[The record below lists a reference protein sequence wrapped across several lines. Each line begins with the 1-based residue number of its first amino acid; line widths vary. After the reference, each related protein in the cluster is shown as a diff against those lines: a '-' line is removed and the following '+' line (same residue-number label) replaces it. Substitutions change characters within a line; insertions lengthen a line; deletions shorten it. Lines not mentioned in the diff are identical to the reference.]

1 MPGQSKQKGGLLP
14 VPEFRCGF
22 GGADGAKVMSIILFT
37 AVNAV
42 VPVVLLILLGYI
54 LKQKGFIN
62 KDFVKIG
69 NKLVFNVCLPCML
82 FINVYS
88 IESFASIN
96 WNIVIYSTVMLVVI
110 FVLGL
115 GTAMMTTK
123 IPERRGVILQCTF
136 RSNIAIIGLSLASA
150 LGGEEAV
157 AVAAIV
163 SSFTVPVN
171 NILAVLSLSMF
182 ATGDTAKKNSFKSV
196 LINIVKNPL
205 IIGCVLGLVF
215 LGLRELQVAMFG
227 EVVFRFNH
235 HTKFLYTAVNN
246 LKSIATPFALVVLG
260 GQFEFSAVKGLMK
273 EITVGTLWRIVVAPV
288 LGLGLAIV
296 LSNHTGLLS
305 CGVNEFP
312 ALVALFGSPVA
323 VSSAVMAS
331 SMKADEQ
338 LATQLVVWT
347 SIFSIFT
354 IFAEVCVLMGMGLLA
369 V

>member
-1 MPGQSKQKGGLLP
+1 MG
-14 VPEFRCGF
+14 
-22 GGADGAKVMSIILFT
+22 IILFT

-54 LKQKGFIN
+54 LKEKGFIT

-82 FINVYS
+82 FINVYN
-88 IESFASIN
+88 IESFSSIN
-96 WNIVIYSTVMLVVI
+96 WEIVIYGCAMLFVI
-110 FVLGL
+110 FALGL
-115 GTAMMTTK
+115 GTAIMVTK
-123 IPERRGVILQCTF
+123 VPERRGVILQCTF
-136 RSNIAIIGLSLASA
+136 RSNIAIIGLSLAST

-182 ATGDTAKKNSFKSV
+182 ATNASSGKNSMKNV
-196 LINIVKNPL
+196 LKNIAKNPL
-205 IIGCVLGLVF
+205 IIGCVLGLVA
-215 LGLRELQVAMFG
+215 LGIREAQIALFG
-227 EVVFRFNH
+227 NVVFRFSNQ
-235 HTKFLYTAVNN
+235 TKFLYTAVNN
-246 LKSIATPFALVVLG
+246 LKSIATPFALLVLG
-260 GQFEFSAVKGLMK
+260 GQFEFSAVKGLLK
-273 EITVGTLWRIVVAPV
+273 EIAVGTVWRIVLAPV
-288 LGLGLAIV
+288 LGIGLAIA
-296 LSNHTGLLS
+296 LNAAGIMA
-305 CGVNEFP
+305 CGVNEYP

-331 SMKADEQ
+331 SMGADDQ

-354 IFAEVCVLMGMGLLA
+354 IFAEVCILMGMGLLA

>member
-1 MPGQSKQKGGLLP
+1 
-14 VPEFRCGF
+14 
-22 GGADGAKVMSIILFT
+22 MSVILVT
-37 AVNAV
+37 AINAV

-62 KDFVKIG
+62 NDFVKIG

-88 IESFASIN
+88 IESFASID
-96 WNIVIYSTVMLVVI
+96 WNIVIYSVVMLVAI
-110 FVLGL
+110 FILGL
-115 GTAMMTTK
+115 GSALMTTK
-123 IPERRGVILQCTF
+123 LPERRGVILQCTF

-182 ATGDTAKKNSFKSV
+182 AGNGASNKNSFKNV

-215 LGLRELQVAMFG
+215 LGLREAQMALFG
-227 EVVFRFNH
+227 EVVFRFSQQ
-235 HTKFLYTAVNN
+235 TKFLYTAVNN

-260 GQFEFSAVKGLMK
+260 GQFEFSAVKGLLK
-273 EITVGTLWRIVVAPV
+273 EIVVGTVWRIVLAP
-288 LGLGLAIV
+288 LLGLAVAI
-296 LSNHTGLLS
+296 LLS
-305 CGVNEFP
+305 AKMGWGVNEFP

-323 VSSAVMAS
+323 VSSAVMAG
-331 SMKADEQ
+331 SMGADEQ
-338 LATQLVVWT
+338 LAAQLVVWT

-354 IFAEVCVLMGMGLLA
+354 IFAEVCVLMGMGFLA

>member
-1 MPGQSKQKGGLLP
+1 MGL
-14 VPEFRCGF
+14 
-22 GGADGAKVMSIILFT
+22 ILFT

-42 VPVVLLILLGYI
+42 VPVVLLIVLGYI

-62 KDFVKIG
+62 SDFVKIG

-82 FINVYS
+82 FINVYN
-88 IESFASIN
+88 IESFASID
-96 WNIVIYSTVMLVVI
+96 WDIVLYGCAMLFVI
-110 FVLGL
+110 FGL
-115 GTAMMTTK
+115 GWASALLTTK
-123 IPERRGVILQCTF
+123 APERRGVILQCTF
-136 RSNIAIIGLSLASA
+136 RSNIAIIGLSLAST
-150 LGGEEAV
+150 LGGDEAV

-171 NILAVLSLSMF
+171 NVLAVLSLSMF
-182 ATGDTAKKNSFKSV
+182 SNGKASGKNSIKSV
-196 LINIVKNPL
+196 LTNIVKNPL

-215 LGLRELQVAMFG
+215 LGIREAQIVLFG
-227 EVVFRFNH
+227 EVLFRFSQQ
-235 HTKFLYTAVNN
+235 TKFLYTTVNN

-273 EITVGTLWRIVVAPV
+273 EIFVGTIWRIVLAPL
-288 LGLGLAIV
+288 LGLGIAIF
-296 LSNHTGLLS
+296 LSARMGW
-305 CGVNEFP
+305 GINEFP

-331 SMKADEQ
+331 SMGGDEQ

-354 IFAEVCVLMGMGLLA
+354 IFAEVCVLMGMGYLA

>member
-1 MPGQSKQKGGLLP
+1 MGLS
-14 VPEFRCGF
+14 V
-22 GGADGAKVMSIILFT
+22 ILVT
-37 AVNAV
+37 AINAV

-62 KDFVKIG
+62 NDFVKIG

-88 IESFASIN
+88 IESFASID
-96 WNIVIYSTVMLVVI
+96 WNIVIYSVVMLVAI
-110 FVLGL
+110 FILGL
-115 GTAMMTTK
+115 GSALMTTK
-123 IPERRGVILQCTF
+123 LPERRGVILQCTF

-182 ATGDTAKKNSFKSV
+182 AGNGASNKNSFKNV

-215 LGLRELQVAMFG
+215 LGLREVQMALFG
-227 EVVFRFNH
+227 EVVFRFSQQ
-235 HTKFLYTAVNN
+235 TKFLYTAVNN

-260 GQFEFSAVKGLMK
+260 GQFEFSAVKGLLK
-273 EITVGTLWRIVVAPV
+273 EIVVGTVWRIVLAP
-288 LGLGLAIV
+288 LLGLAVAI
-296 LSNHTGLLS
+296 LLS
-305 CGVNEFP
+305 AKMGWGVNEFP

-323 VSSAVMAS
+323 VSSAVMAG
-331 SMKADEQ
+331 SMGADEQ
-338 LATQLVVWT
+338 LAAQLVVWT

-354 IFAEVCVLMGMGLLA
+354 IFAEVCVLMGMGFLA

>member
-1 MPGQSKQKGGLLP
+1 MGLS
-14 VPEFRCGF
+14 V
-22 GGADGAKVMSIILFT
+22 ILVT
-37 AVNAV
+37 AINAV

-62 KDFVKIG
+62 NDFVKIG

-88 IESFASIN
+88 IESFASID
-96 WNIVIYSTVMLVVI
+96 WSIVIYSVVMLVAI

-115 GTAMMTTK
+115 GSALMTTK
-123 IPERRGVILQCTF
+123 LPERRGVILQCTF

-182 ATGDTAKKNSFKSV
+182 AGNGASNKNSFKNV

-215 LGLRELQVAMFG
+215 LGLREAQMALFG
-227 EVVFRFNH
+227 KVVFRFSQQ
-235 HTKFLYTAVNN
+235 TKFLYTAVNN

-260 GQFEFSAVKGLMK
+260 GQFEFSAVKGLLK
-273 EITVGTLWRIVVAPV
+273 EIVVGTVWRIVLAP
-288 LGLGLAIV
+288 LLGLAVAI
-296 LSNHTGLLS
+296 LLS
-305 CGVNEFP
+305 AKMGWGVNEFP

-323 VSSAVMAS
+323 VSSAVMAG
-331 SMKADEQ
+331 SMGADEQ
-338 LATQLVVWT
+338 LAAQLVVWT

-354 IFAEVCVLMGMGLLA
+354 IFAEVCVLMGMGFLA